1 MNPMMTLNNA
11 QNEFV
16 KNLLSNLEKNHIPW
30 RPTWDITIT
39 KPYNAVSNREYKG
52 VNQLNLWMTSIQHGF
67 ADPRWLTFKQANEK
81 GYRIKK
87 GSVGT
92 YVSNYGLR
100 NIETKELINQE
111 DLSKL
116 SPEELKKIKPFAKTY
131 KVFNAK
137 QIEGIP
143 EIDLRSKEIAFEN
156 DKAEAFT
163 NTLLKNIQ
171 LDVIHAGSEAFYT
184 PSEDKVYLPKQDA
197 FVDEQAFYATEM
209 HEVAHATSHATR
221 LNREVS
227 TAFGSDKYAIEELRA
242 ELTSA
247 FLTLD
252 LGFHFDK
259 FHEDNHTAYIQSWS
273 NQIKDNPKVVF
284 DSISDAQKIRQYM
297 LDKGEYSEI
306 YKQEKPTI
314 ERASLT
320 EDGYIP
326 GNLDNVIQNPIK
338 KYPYT
343 FKHIL
348 TEKETV
354 ILYKLGVPINVQ
366 CGFLDKNDNYYTNI
380 QLDELT
386 KKTSIDED
394 FAWREENGIQFAG
407 HKILKEE
414 DLLILKDSY
423 AHGYI
428 DPSFISFDQMDSF
441 IATFEYLTDSKYH
454 ILDETTCN
462 SIQEKMIENAP
473 LTLEKIVNYKN
484 KYLNDDVIRA
494 ASTKNEWIIAA
505 KHQNMNPLD
514 MIKDNII
521 EDLAKIS
528 EDTLQGIIQD
538 EDIFK
543 STSQVIVN
551 PVNLKGVMGAGL
563 AKEFKNRYPTM
574 FEEYK
579 EKCINGEL
587 REGNLHLFKTN
598 EHWIL
603 NFPTKNDYRDLST
616 IELIEKGLID
626 LRDNYKSMGIESIT
640 FPKIGSGLGGL
651 DWQNQVL
658 PMIHKRLDTT
668 DLVIGISGESYKKE
682 LQSMHAGNIPSK
694 ENPSAKLDIN
704 QSVPEHNDGTVLDSA
719 PTPTADNKK
728 TVVINLFAGPS
739 AGKTTAAWEIAAEL
753 KKMNYVTEYVP
764 EYAKELA
771 WDNRRDL
778 LDGSVENQRLLLKEQ
793 SHRIERLVG
802 KVDFVVTD
810 APTLLNVMYLKED
823 DPILAEEYKFSVLT
837 TFNKY
842 TNFNMFVTRSD
853 HYEQAGRI
861 HTEEQSKQI
870 DSDLKK
876 LLKEANVFY
885 GTYMQN
891 SVDLTVKNAI
901 TTYDRINNVST
912 KASSKA
918 MKDEKTLTKN
928 LSLDDMKNSISI
940 VDYAQEVLGFNV
952 IKESRGMFRIEEHDS
967 CKIYPNN
974 TFYRYS
980 RSKGGSII
988 DFIKHFEEC
997 DTKEAISKMQEY
1009 YAQYHPEI
1017 RYDSKTGKATNHSST
1032 HDMELPEK
1040 AETNKHVF
1048 TYLTQTRGIKPSI
1061 VQEYMDRKILYEDT
1075 NRNCVFVGKLNG
1087 TIAYATLRSSNAKA
1101 TFKQDVLGSAKEV
1114 GVYIDNKSD
1123 TLIVNEAVID
1133 QMSYQCLASNP
1144 KAYSYLSSCGAANC
1158 MNAVRLHMVKR
1169 PEAQNLKKI
1178 IIGLD
1183 DDEAGEVNTLKTI
1196 EFLKDNYP
1204 NIETLVHLPEGANDF
1219 NDQLKTE
1226 MNLLANIAKENM
1238 EYESLDNA

>member
-100 NIETKELINQE
+100 NIETKELIKQE

-171 LDVIHAGSEAFYT
+171 LNVNHAGSEAFYT
-184 PSEDKVYLPKQDA
+184 PSEDKIHIPPKSS
-197 FVDEQAFYATEM
+197 FMDEPAFYATEM
-209 HEVAHATSHATR
+209 HEVAHATSHTTR
-221 LNREVS
+221 LNREIS

-259 FHEDNHTAYIQSWS
+259 FHEDNHTAYIQSWR

-380 QLDELT
+380 QLNELT
-386 KKTSIDED
+386 KKKSIDED
-394 FAWREENGIQFAG
+394 FAWQEENGIQFAG

-454 ILDETTCN
+454 ILDENTCN

-484 KYLNDDVIRA
+484 QYLNDDVIRA

-514 MIKDNII
+514 TIKDNII
-521 EDLAKIS
+521 EDLTKTTV
-528 EDTLQGIIQD
+528 DT
-538 EDIFK
+538 
-543 STSQVIVN
+543 
-551 PVNLKGVMGAGL
+551 
-563 AKEFKNRYPTM
+563 
-574 FEEYK
+574 
-579 EKCINGEL
+579 
-587 REGNLHLFKTN
+587 
-598 EHWIL
+598 
-603 NFPTKNDYRDLST
+603 
-616 IELIEKGLID
+616 
-626 LRDNYKSMGIESIT
+626 
-640 FPKIGSGLGGL
+640 
-651 DWQNQVL
+651 
-658 PMIHKRLDTT
+658 
-668 DLVIGISGESYKKE
+668 
-682 LQSMHAGNIPSK
+682 
-694 ENPSAKLDIN
+694 SAKLDIN
-704 QSVPEHNDGTVLDSA
+704 QSEPEHNDGTVLDSA
-719 PTPTADNKK
+719 HTPTADNKK

-739 AGKTTAAWEIAAEL
+739 AGKLYFLKDDFLEKYDLMLNKGARHSRPFFCCFADKKNKDIFWAAPLSTQVTKYQEIYDKNMIRYGRCDA
-753 KKMNYVTEYVP
+753 
-764 EYAKELA
+764 
-771 WDNRRDL
+771 
-778 LDGSVENQRLLLKEQ
+778 
-793 SHRIERLVG
+793 
-802 KVDFVVTD
+802 VDFI
-810 APTLLNVMYLKED
+810 Y
-823 DPILAEEYKFSVLT
+823 
-837 TFNKY
+837 
-842 TNFNMFVTRSD
+842 MF
-853 HYEQAGRI
+853 G
-861 HTEEQSKQI
+861 K
-870 DSDLKK
+870 
-876 LLKEANVFY
+876 
-885 GTYMQN
+885 
-891 SVDLTVKNAI
+891 KNA
-901 TTYDRINNVST
+901 VLL
-912 KASSKA
+912 SSA
-918 MKDEKTLTKN
+918 FP
-928 LSLDDMKNSISI
+928 
-940 VDYAQEVLGFNV
+940 V
-952 IKESRGMFRIEEHDS
+952 
-967 CKIYPNN
+967 
-974 TFYRYS
+974 
-980 RSKGGSII
+980 
-988 DFIKHFEEC
+988 
-997 DTKEAISKMQEY
+997 
-1009 YAQYHPEI
+1009 
-1017 RYDSKTGKATNHSST
+1017 
-1032 HDMELPEK
+1032 
-1040 AETNKHVF
+1040 TNKH
-1048 TYLTQTRGIKPSI
+1048 IKNKYINIRTGDDVVIGSKDSKRIANKMNNVIHLAIKGKNISFNNLFQMYQDAEAELELDKKKHEYFPTLNN
-1061 VQEYMDRKILYEDT
+1061 QEIFVEDLEDLNIT
-1075 NRNCVFVGKLNG
+1075 LNDEIGVKL
-1087 TIAYATLRSSNAKA
+1087 
-1101 TFKQDVLGSAKEV
+1101 
-1114 GVYIDNKSD
+1114 
-1123 TLIVNEAVID
+1123 
-1133 QMSYQCLASNP
+1133 
-1144 KAYSYLSSCGAANC
+1144 
-1158 MNAVRLHMVKR
+1158 
-1169 PEAQNLKKI
+1169 
-1178 IIGLD
+1178 
-1183 DDEAGEVNTLKTI
+1183 
-1196 EFLKDNYP
+1196 
-1204 NIETLVHLPEGANDF
+1204 
-1219 NDQLKTE
+1219 
-1226 MNLLANIAKENM
+1226 
-1238 EYESLDNA
+1238 